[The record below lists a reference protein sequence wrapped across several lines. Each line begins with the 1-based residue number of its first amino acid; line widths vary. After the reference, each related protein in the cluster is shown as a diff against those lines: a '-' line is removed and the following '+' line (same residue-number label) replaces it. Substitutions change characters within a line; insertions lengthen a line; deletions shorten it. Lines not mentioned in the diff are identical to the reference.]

1 MADSYYL
8 LSSVYKNYGKKVE
21 AINSLKKA
29 KEIILK
35 SQNEESLAYGEV
47 CLKMGQLFL
56 SVN

>member
-35 SQNEESLAYGEV
+35 SQNEESLAYG
-47 CLKMGQLFL
+47 
-56 SVN
+56 